1 MSLKGFHIIFVTLST
16 FLSVGFGVWAFS
28 QYTDGGSTTLLAVA
42 VAALVFAVVL
52 IGYGIWFLRKL
63 RDVSFL

>member
-1 MSLKGFHIIFVTLST
+1 MSLKGFHIVFVTFSTLLSI
-16 FLSVGFGVWAFS
+16 GFGVWAFG

-42 VAALVFAVVL
+42 VAAGVFAVVL

-63 RDVSFL
+63 RNVSFL